1 LSEIPS
7 GAGSAVH
14 FQELA
19 ARVELG
25 PFPFEEKAIAVLPVI
40 IATITMVA
48 IVVVAIVTL
57 RSSSWR

>member
-1 LSEIPS
+1 
-7 GAGSAVH
+7 
-14 FQELA
+14 
-19 ARVELG
+19 VELG